1 VNRFCFS
8 AATAIVGAVLL
19 AGVLGGCGGSPLFTG
34 QSDVGSGSVVK
45 AVSSFE
51 SARDESPEDF
61 VTRLK
66 LANLYYL
73 IARESLEAQKQD
85 AYRSFLGKAQSEILA
100 ATRIDPLSPQPHA
113 LMGVIR
119 VYQGDLEA
127 ANTCFKNALTLN
139 LRQPEEI
146 RQAEGV
152 HYTNLAHLEV
162 YRGKVGAARRYLRE
176 AMRLGAPST
185 EVDRIELLAAWR
197 EGDLTEARDIFAA
210 AVREVPGFAE
220 TWDDA
225 PLPTKMSSFYNF
237 AEVCCANPTCGPHMA
252 DACQRVRKPV
262 QVRQLRVETE
272 QEEKKLERE
281 RRVTLETIYENRRDL
296 EIIIDDPAAPPPAPS
311 PAPSSAPTPAP
322 TVVKPLPV
330 D

>member
-1 VNRFCFS
+1 MGLDVKRFCAR
-8 AATAIVGAVLL
+8 AAVIAGGVLL
-19 AGVLGGCGGSPLFTG
+19 AGCGGSPVFTG
-34 QSDVGSGSVVK
+34 QSDVGGRSVLQ
-45 AVSSFE
+45 AVASFE
-51 SARDESPEDF
+51 SARDASPDDY

-73 IARESLEAQKQD
+73 NARESFESGKQD
-85 AYRSFLGKAQSEILA
+85 AYRDYLGKAQAEILA

-119 VYQGDLEA
+119 VYQGDLESA
-127 ANTCFKNALTLN
+127 HTCFRNALTLN

-162 YRGKVGAARRYLRE
+162 YRGKIGAARRYLRE
-176 AMRLGAPST
+176 AMRLGAPPT
-185 EVDRIELLAAWR
+185 EVDRIELLAVWR

-225 PLPTKMSSFYNF
+225 PLPTKMGSFYNF

-262 QVRQLRVETE
+262 QTRQLRVETE
-272 QEEKKLERE
+272 HEEQRLERE
-281 RRVTLETIYENRRDL
+281 RRVTLETIYKSRKDL
-296 EIIIDDPAAPPPAPS
+296 EIIIDDPAAPPAAP
-311 PAPSSAPTPAP
+311 PSAPTPTP
-322 TVVKPLPV
+322 TNVTPLPV